1 MTAITL
7 EVTSNYSK
15 KNQMNIIFDF
25 FYTLFRYR
33 EYLKQAVARDLRKRY
48 KRSFLGYLWSMLNP
62 LLMMSIL
69 AIVFSNIMR
78 SNIEDYAVFLFAG
91 MLPWKFFASTAN
103 ESLNSI
109 TNNMN
114 LLNQVPVP
122 KYLFTLA
129 VAFSN
134 LVDFLLTLVPMFL
147 VMLVLGHGIPIS
159 VVFLPMILIPLCFT
173 SIAVALIFSVSN
185 VFFKDTQHLVG
196 IILQA
201 LYFLS
206 PVLYNREMLPAWLIP
221 YVTKNPMFGI
231 IEMMHMAF
239 YEGVFPDPIFYL
251 TITVGSFLLLT
262 IALWLFR
269 KADHKFIYF
278 I

>member
-1 MTAITL
+1 
-7 EVTSNYSK
+7 
-15 KNQMNIIFDF
+15 
-25 FYTLFRYR
+25 
-33 EYLKQAVARDLRKRY
+33 
-48 KRSFLGYLWSMLNP
+48 
-62 LLMMSIL
+62 
-69 AIVFSNIMR
+69 
-78 SNIEDYAVFLFAG
+78 
-91 MLPWKFFASTAN
+91 
-103 ESLNSI
+103 
-109 TNNMN
+109 MN